1 MHKNNRSLPHD
12 TAVDGLMETHSHQ
25 SICWTALW
33 NINLRLMSFASLWM
47 QNETATK
54 NDDDLMKNQE
64 REKWMLSPFSPCDS
78 DLNEIQLGAAAV
90 ADEGWTAN
98 GWRNRERERCDDNVG
113 VFEFNVRQTWM
124 RNYYSQELVA
134 SWLWLSF
141 AARHWREQYFSVVV
155 CASLDRV
162 CSFSFSV
169 SLFENVYSIPKWSG
183 QSIWYA
189 ISATLGL

>member
-12 TAVDGLMETHSHQ
+12 IAVDGLMETHSHQ

-64 REKWMLSPFSPCDS
+64 REKWMLSPFSPCES
-78 DLNEIQLGAAAV
+78 DLNAIQLGAAAV

-98 GWRNRERERCDDNVG
+98 GWRNRERDVTTTLAYSSSMCVKHECEIIIRKSCWLRGCGCRLPPVIDANNIFQLLCARFST
-113 VFEFNVRQTWM
+113 VFVVFHFLSPFLKMFIRFQSGLVRAFGMQ
-124 RNYYSQELVA
+124 
-134 SWLWLSF
+134 
-141 AARHWREQYFSVVV
+141 
-155 CASLDRV
+155 
-162 CSFSFSV
+162 
-169 SLFENVYSIPKWSG
+169 
-183 QSIWYA
+183 
-189 ISATLGL
+189 